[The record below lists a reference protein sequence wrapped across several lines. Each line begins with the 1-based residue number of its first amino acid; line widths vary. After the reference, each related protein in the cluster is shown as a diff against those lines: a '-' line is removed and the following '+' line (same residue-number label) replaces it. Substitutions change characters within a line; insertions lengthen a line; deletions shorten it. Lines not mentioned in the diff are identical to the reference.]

1 VDEILN
7 KVAFVVRF
15 MALFSILTGLL
26 VLISSVLL
34 SKYQRIRESVLLR
47 TIGAK
52 RRQILWINGL
62 EYFILG
68 SLATITGLFLAVLG
82 AWTLAYFQLDIPFR
96 PNLWPALYSY
106 LIITGLTV
114 VIGLFNSREIVN
126 EPPLEVLRR
135 IG

>member
-1 VDEILN
+1 MRWYLLSSTELISTSKPVRILN
-7 KVAFVVRF
+7 RAMK
-15 MALFSILTGLL
+15 
-26 VLISSVLL
+26 
-34 SKYQRIRESVLLR
+34 R
-47 TIGAK
+47 TTKATF
-52 RRQILWINGL
+52 GL

-82 AWTLAYFQLDIPFR
+82 AWALAYFQLDIPFR
-96 PNLWPALYSY
+96 PNLWPAFYSY